1 MGPPRPQTYLPPPP
15 GPPGGYAI
23 HQAPRMP
30 PPGPPPNHHHPP
42 RQNIPTDLQSLAD
55 TIAQATSLIQ
65 AAGYAPPS
73 HPQASMQPPGETYD
87 PSYCSVKL
95 PAPQPLAPMDSVVA
109 ERLFIVCTPSPP
121 ALYALKD
128 VFGRFGGLI
137 DIYLLNGKTCGY
149 AKYAGKESAEK
160 AVTALHGQEVCG
172 ARLKVMPADPQDKN
186 DNARKRPKM
195 MEQD

>member
-1 MGPPRPQTYLPPPP
+1 MAPPPQSHAPLAPHQTPPRLPNHAPSGP
-15 GPPGGYAI
+15 GP
-23 HQAPRMP
+23 
-30 PPGPPPNHHHPP
+30 
-42 RQNIPTDLQSLAD
+42 IPTDLQSLAD

-65 AAGYAPPS
+65 AAGFAPPS
-73 HPQASMQPPGETYD
+73 HAPSHAPLAPPNPGETYD

-95 PAPQPLAPMDSVVA
+95 PGPQPLAPMDSVVA

-121 ALYALKD
+121 PLYALKD

-149 AKYAGKESAEK
+149 AKYSAKEAAER
-160 AVTALHGQEVCG
+160 AVSALHGQEVCG

-186 DNARKRPKM
+186 STDTTRKRPKM